1 MKGQVVNLNRERW
14 LALADVAL
22 RPDID
27 LSERAEGLCRM
38 AGAMQSA
45 TPSAS
50 EPYAMS
56 VCLAFRWGCQ
66 AFGFAAPLDRQD
78 LIASVQVLAKAVRN
92 LFAASNDPGPA
103 TAAMPVP
110 GATFEPEEEHAWQ
123 RRADLAG

>member
-1 MKGQVVNLNRERW
+1 MKGQIVNLNRERW
-14 LALADVAL
+14 LALAELAL

-27 LSERAEGLCRM
+27 LTERAEGLCRM

-56 VCLAFRWGCQ
+56 TCLAFRWGCQ

-78 LIASVQVLAKAVRN
+78 LVAAVQVLAKAVRN
-92 LFAASNDPGPA
+92 LFVSNDPGPA
-103 TAAMPVP
+103 AVSMPAP
-110 GATFEPEEEHAWQ
+110 GATFDGEQEHAWQ
-123 RRADLAG
+123 RRADLTG